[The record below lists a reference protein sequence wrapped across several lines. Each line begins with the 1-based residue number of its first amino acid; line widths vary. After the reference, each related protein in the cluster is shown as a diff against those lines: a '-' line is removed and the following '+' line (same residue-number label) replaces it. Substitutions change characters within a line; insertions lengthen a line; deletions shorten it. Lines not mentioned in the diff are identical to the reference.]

1 MRGLASPRLR
11 TAQAGVSLVETMVA
25 LVLGLAMVAV
35 ASNLYVSNRA
45 VSRQIDGMV
54 RLQESASI
62 ATALLETDIRH
73 AAGTLCRNT
82 PPTTILLAEAKKY
95 WETGE
100 ENNGFLIGLRGY
112 DSIETDPIV
121 DDDRK
126 AGDSISLMSD
136 NMGAV
141 ARVTG
146 RATYS
151 SVAGSGGL
159 RGSYTFPVDNG
170 SNFPVGTVAMACDY
184 TRAVLFQVTAST
196 ITTIT
201 LQAGGGGAPSPGN
214 CSIQM
219 RRQAAETDGVQ
230 TGPIA
235 PMDGDYRCYDGRG
248 NQPTTGFV
256 YPFGPGSMVA
266 KHSFSHWYIGRKTGT
281 TDGLSLFRKR
291 MVYANGAI
299 GLGDAEEIVQDVTDM
314 QITYLPGGFEGYPT
328 KSFYVPSTENPNLGS
343 ETAVR
348 IMLTLTGP
356 DKVGVTADNAASPAT
371 YTIPINVAIRD
382 RMPSVVRR

>member
-25 LVLGLAMVAV
+25 LVLGLAMVSV
-35 ASNLYVSNRA
+35 AFNLYVSNRA

-82 PPTTILLAEAKKY
+82 PPTTILLAQAKKY
-95 WETGE
+95 WETDE

-112 DSIETDPIV
+112 ESTETDPIV
-121 DDDRK
+121 GDDRK

-184 TRAVLFQVTAST
+184 TRAVLFQVTGSTAS
-196 ITTIT
+196 TIT
-201 LQAGGGGAPSPGN
+201 LQAGEGGGAFPG
-214 CSIQM
+214 
-219 RRQAAETDGVQ
+219 
-230 TGPIA
+230 
-235 PMDGDYRCYDGRG
+235 
-248 NQPTTGFV
+248 
-256 YPFGPGSMVA
+256 
-266 KHSFSHWYIGRKTGT
+266 
-281 TDGLSLFRKR
+281 
-291 MVYANGAI
+291 
-299 GLGDAEEIVQDVTDM
+299 
-314 QITYLPGGFEGYPT
+314 
-328 KSFYVPSTENPNLGS
+328 
-343 ETAVR
+343 
-348 IMLTLTGP
+348 
-356 DKVGVTADNAASPAT
+356 
-371 YTIPINVAIRD
+371 
-382 RMPSVVRR
+382 